1 MILEETIVLLV
12 ELFLESEL
20 WLLTIIEDFFFIDFD
35 ISLHIQLAYPR

>member
-20 WLLTIIEDFFFIDFD
+20 GLMIIIEGFFFIDFD
-35 ISLHIQLAYPR
+35 ISLL